1 MLVIK
6 QKFVLVKSFVFEL
19 LTHLIIK
26 NKFLFPATGIILVA
40 LVLIIINEFTEF
52 IINTRYAYM
61 LIIAAVLFGFWFS
74 KRVALD
80 KK

>member
-1 MLVIK
+1 M
-6 QKFVLVKSFVFEL
+6 
-19 LTHLIIK
+19 K

-40 LVLIIINEFTEF
+40 LVLVIINEFTEF
-52 IINTRYAYM
+52 IINKRYAYM
-61 LIIAAVLFGFWFS
+61 LIIAAVLFGFWFP

>member
-1 MLVIK
+1 M
-6 QKFVLVKSFVFEL
+6 
-19 LTHLIIK
+19 K

-40 LVLIIINEFTEF
+40 LVLVIINEFTEF
-52 IINTRYAYM
+52 IINKRYAYM

>member
-1 MLVIK
+1 MFVIK

-52 IINTRYAYM
+52 IINKRYAYM